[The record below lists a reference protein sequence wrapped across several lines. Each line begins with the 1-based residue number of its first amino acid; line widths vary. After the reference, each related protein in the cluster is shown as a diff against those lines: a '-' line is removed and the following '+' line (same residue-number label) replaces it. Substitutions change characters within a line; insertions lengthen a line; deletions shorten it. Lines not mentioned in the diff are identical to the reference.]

1 MTENPPERDSQ
12 ERMRRHLR
20 AATAVNRQLQ
30 AQLEGSSIRAIAPP
44 TGAVRDDPGLLLDSA
59 PVGPL
64 TVRRASLGT
73 GWLEELVNSPVVAK
87 PFLVRRPDGATYVV
101 EGRNRRRVKS
111 GLLAAALEQRLG
123 SRREVTE
130 DELEQWPEAAPVEL
144 LECPTG
150 PPFLVVGGQ
159 RIPIRGI
166 PLTHPVSGDLAARL
180 PEGPELNVSAG
191 GLARVRMSG
200 ALSPRRY
207 LDRARRASAKRG
219 GYVPAAKAFVTRRL
233 RGSSGKS

>member
-44 TGAVRDDPGLLLDSA
+44 TGAVRDDP
-59 PVGPL
+59 
-64 TVRRASLGT
+64 
-73 GWLEELVNSPVVAK
+73 VNSPVVAK

-233 RGSSGKS
+233 RGFSGKS